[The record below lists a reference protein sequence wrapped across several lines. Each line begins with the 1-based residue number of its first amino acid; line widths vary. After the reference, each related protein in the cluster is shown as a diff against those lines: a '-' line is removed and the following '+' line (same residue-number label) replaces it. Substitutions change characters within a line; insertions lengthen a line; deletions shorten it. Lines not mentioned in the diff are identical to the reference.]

1 MRRIVL
7 ASVCVWMSTA
17 FCADQKAAPSASST
31 RLGWFGDAA
40 CTRERVQAG
49 NVEPNNPECAKRCVK
64 EGSPLGFIDERA
76 KTFTVVSN
84 PEKVMNDIGY
94 RVEIA
99 ASMTA
104 DKKLEVQSVKH
115 LSEINAMCGRRPLK
129 KQ

>member
-1 MRRIVL
+1 MRRLTL
-7 ASVCVWMSTA
+7 ALLCAGVSVA
-17 FCADQKAAPSASST
+17 FSADQKPAASST

-84 PEKVMNDIGY
+84 PEKVIGDIGY
-94 RVEIA
+94 RVEIT
-99 ASMTA
+99 ASMTT
-104 DKKLEVQSVKH
+104 DNKLEVQSIKH

>member
-1 MRRIVL
+1 MRR
-7 ASVCVWMSTA
+7 AA
-17 FCADQKAAPSASST
+17 FCWLWLAVSVAFSADQKPANSAST

-40 CTRERVQAG
+40 CTKERVQAG
-49 NVEPNNPECAKRCVK
+49 DVNPNNPDCAKRCVK

-99 ASMTA
+99 AHVTG
-104 DKKLEVQSVKH
+104 DKLEVQSVKH

>member
-1 MRRIVL
+1 MRRLTLVFPF
-7 ASVCVWMSTA
+7 AGVSAT
-17 FCADQKAAPSASST
+17 FCADQKLATSASST

-64 EGSPLGFIDERA
+64 EGSPLGFIDQRA
-76 KTFTVVSN
+76 KTFTVVSD
-84 PEKVMNDIGY
+84 PETVINDIGY

-99 ASMTA
+99 ARMTP
-104 DKKLEVQSVKH
+104 DNKLEVQSVKH
-115 LSEINAMCGRRPLK
+115 LSEINAVCGRRPRK

>member
-1 MRRIVL
+1 MRRVVL
-7 ASVCVWMSTA
+7 SLVCFGVSVA
-17 FCADQKAAPSASST
+17 FCADQKPATSAAAT

-76 KTFTVVSN
+76 KTFTIVNN
-84 PEKVMNDIGY
+84 PEKVINDIGY

-99 ASMTA
+99 ASTTQ
-104 DKKLEVQSVKH
+104 DNKLEVQSVKH
-115 LSEINAMCGRRPLK
+115 ISEINAMCGRRPLK

>member
-1 MRRIVL
+1 MRRTAFCLLCVGV
-7 ASVCVWMSTA
+7 SVA
-17 FCADQKAAPSASST
+17 FCADQKPANSAST

-49 NVEPNNPECAKRCVK
+49 EVDPNNPECAKRCVK
-64 EGSPLGFIDERA
+64 DGSPLGFIDERA

-84 PEKVMNDIGY
+84 PETVINDIGY

-99 ASMTA
+99 AHMTG
-104 DKKLEVQSVKH
+104 DKLEVQSVKH
-115 LSEINAMCGRRPLK
+115 LSAINAMCGRRPLK